1 MALGREVED
10 RIGPVAGEDAG
21 QGARIADVGMLEG
34 IARRGRDRGHIL
46 EAGRVGERIEIEDFS
61 AVRTDPI
68 EDEVGTDKAGAA
80 GDENGWSAHG

>member
-1 MALGREVED
+1 MVGVALERGEVF
-10 RIGPVAGEDAG
+10 
-21 QGARIADVGMLEG
+21 G
-34 IARRGRDRGHIL
+34 IT
-46 EAGRVGERIEIEDFS
+46 RVGERIEIEDFS